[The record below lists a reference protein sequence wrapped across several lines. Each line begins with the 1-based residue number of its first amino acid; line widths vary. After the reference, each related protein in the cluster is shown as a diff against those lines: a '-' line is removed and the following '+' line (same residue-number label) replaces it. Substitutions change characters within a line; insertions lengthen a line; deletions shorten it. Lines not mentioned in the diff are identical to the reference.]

1 MRLKT
6 WEGED
11 ISPHERD
18 DAMDMGTQTAV
29 YVGAVALY
37 TRRELIRCSYM
48 QLDVRC
54 EGCGRSLDYR
64 PIHNPGFSDGG
75 L

>member
-1 MRLKT
+1 
-6 WEGED
+6 
-11 ISPHERD
+11 
-18 DAMDMGTQTAV
+18 MDMGTQTAV